1 MRKPGKK
8 ADQTIAARQL
18 TAGRHNV
25 TESFTVKHECDRVLT
40 GVIDTAMDYSPGP
53 TVGPITRSSEQ
64 L

>member
-1 MRKPGKK
+1 
-8 ADQTIAARQL
+8 
-18 TAGRHNV
+18 V